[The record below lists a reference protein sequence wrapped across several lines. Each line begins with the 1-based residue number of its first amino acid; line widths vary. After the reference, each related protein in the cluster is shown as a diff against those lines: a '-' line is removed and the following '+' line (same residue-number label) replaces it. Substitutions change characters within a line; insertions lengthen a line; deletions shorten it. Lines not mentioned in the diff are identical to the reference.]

1 MSAFLDKL
9 DVTLLDD
16 TENEGRGA
24 WQLDH
29 DFRYQSDVVGKTIT
43 VPAGF
48 VTDFASVPRLPLI
61 YALFGDTSHEA
72 AVVHD
77 WLYKSK
83 IVERPVADAVLKE
96 ACSVAGI
103 PAWRRWG
110 MYLGVRVG
118 GGKPWQDD
126 HL

>member
-1 MSAFLDKL
+1 VSAFLDKL

-16 TENEGRGA
+16 ASNDGRGA
-24 WQLDH
+24 WQLH
-29 DFRYQSDVVGKTIT
+29 NDFRFQSDVAGQTIT

-48 VTDFASVPRLPLI
+48 VTDFASVPRFPFT
-61 YALFGDTSHEA
+61 YWLFGDTSHEA

-83 IVERPVADAVLKE
+83 IIDRALADAVLKE
-96 ACSVAGI
+96 ASAAAGV

-110 MYLGVRVG
+110 MYLGVRIG
-118 GGKPWQDD
+118 GGKPWEDD

>member
-9 DVTLLDD
+9 DVILLDD
-16 TENEGRGA
+16 IANDGRGS
-24 WQLDH
+24 WQLDR
-29 DFRYQSDVVGKTIT
+29 DFRYQSDIAKQVIT

-48 VTDFASVPRLPLI
+48 VTDFASVPRIPI
-61 YALFGDTSHEA
+61 SYWLFGDTSHEA

-83 IVERPVADAVLKE
+83 PVPRDVADEILKE
-96 ACSVAGI
+96 ASAVAGI

-110 MYLGVRVG
+110 MYLGVRIG
-118 GGKPWQDD
+118 GGKPWQND